1 MSAADT
7 VPAFVKVAPL
17 FTVTL
22 LWVMVLLAA
31 LLETPVST
39 RLPSPLTVPVF
50 VSAPVTVPLLASVP
64 ALLTADSTSPSFVNV
79 IPLFMVMVL
88 CVMLLPEAFEESP
101 VSTME
106 PSAPLIVPLLVS
118 VPVIRPALAIADSF
132 FILSAVT
139 LPLSL
144 IVRVPASTVT
154 SVASTAPLFS
164 KSPLNDTLL

>member
-106 PSAPLIVPLLVS
+106 PSAPLIVPSFVS
-118 VPVIRPALAIADSF
+118 APVITPAFANSTPLFTVIASCSITDVFSESPVRT
-132 FILSAVT
+132 IVPSPSM
-139 LPLSL
+139 LPLF
-144 IVRVPASTVT
+144 IRAADTVP
-154 SVASTAPLFS
+154 
-164 KSPLNDTLL
+164 